1 MLRDT
6 VPALP
11 FRGDSSVLRSDHFKP
26 IVPVPCPVPA
36 PVPVKGDGA
45 EAEGNSSSYSTSN
58 SNSSNS
64 SSDMSSSIREVSAS
78 APSFLPPVS
87 APKKRRVVGV
97 SDVNGRAISVSIP
110 VSVSAAPAI
119 SDGGGDRGGDTND
132 KGDSS
137 RNSSSSSSSGGVDES
152 VRKRG
157 LRAVRSVTYNGREG
171 EGEGG
176 VQGGEGGAGVA
187 EEVEKEEE
195 VCRPLDS
202 EFHIILMTHAEV
214 RYARTVSY
222 QRVVRTM
229 SHDCD
234 ILTAGAIGICVV
246 CCVRVRPSIPGS
258 LPYLTLPYLTLPYL
272 TLPYLTLP
280 YLTLP

>member
-1 MLRDT
+1 VLRDT

-26 IVPVPCPVPA
+26 IVPVP
-36 PVPVKGDGA
+36 VPVKGDGA
-45 EAEGNSSSYSTSN
+45 EAEGNSSSYSS
-58 SNSSNS
+58 SSSNS
-64 SSDMSSSIREVSAS
+64 SSSSSNSNSDISSSIREVSAS

-119 SDGGGDRGGDTND
+119 SDGGGDRGGDTNH

-152 VRKRG
+152 ARKRG

-171 EGEGG
+171 EREGEGG
-176 VQGGEGGAGVA
+176 VQGGEGGAGIA

-195 VCRPLDS
+195 ECRPLDS

-222 QRVVRTM
+222 QRAVRTM

-272 TLPYLTLP
+272 TLPYLTLTHP
-280 YLTLP
+280 I